1 MAVLAPRAPPAAA
14 ADPAASPQGGCATFL
29 CQPLDVLKTRLMNSQ
44 GEYQVSSPSCPPPAP
59 FARRP
64 LPPGASSS
72 LPVALGCHPLCHRD
86 CQARAPRLLQG
97 TRLGTPGM
105 GWWGAAGGPGLG
117 AELVSRTVP
126 GRRPPGCAACGA
138 AAAASLSVCPSPR
151 RCRPGPSSPA
161 RLPHGLRVWAARPQ
175 HSVGAAGPQTP
186 GSSGALRAQTWCKHP
201 EFGLT
206 PGMAPE
212 KRFRT

>member
-1 MAVLAPRAPPAAA
+1 MAVLAPRAPRATAT
-14 ADPAASPQGGCATFL
+14 DPAPSPQGGCATFL

-44 GEYQVSSPSCPPPAP
+44 GEYRVSSPPCPPPAP

-72 LPVALGCHPLCHRD
+72 LPVAPGCHPLCHRD

-97 TRLGTPGM
+97 TRLGTSGM
-105 GWWGAAGGPGLG
+105 GWRGSGGTWAGSRVGVQDGSRQEAPGLRCLCCSCG
-117 AELVSRTVP
+117 RVSLALPVP
-126 GRRPPGCAACGA
+126 AALPA
-138 AAAASLSVCPSPR
+138 
-151 RCRPGPSSPA
+151 GPSSPA
-161 RLPHGLRVWAARPQ
+161 RLPHGLRGWAARPQ
-175 HSVGAAGPQTP
+175 RSVGAAAPQTP
-186 GSSGALRAQTWCKHP
+186 GSSGALRAQAWCNDP